1 MKTTERREINT
12 ERDRENAAMVGL
24 PYDFLVNPLGAVRS
38 TFEKAISSGSNP
50 ASFDGKDWGALDPF
64 RHFLFDQDGLS
75 KVQSLPYLT
84 YICFVFR
91 NFFSTYRK
99 SVKEATKFFSSK

>member
-1 MKTTERREINT
+1 
-12 ERDRENAAMVGL
+12 MVGL

-38 TFEKAISSGSNP
+38 TFDQAISSGSNP

-75 KVQSLPYLT
+75 KVQST
-84 YICFVFR
+84 SNFTFICSVFGM
-91 NFFSTYRK
+91 FFSVFVQF
-99 SVKEATKFFSSK
+99 VKKTNKFFPAI